1 MPKMK
6 QVFHKLAQDI
16 TIPEIS
22 RHAWINLRIETQ
34 FNEVRLLLFSVK
46 TISQWMT
53 LWEFTVTCAG
63 IILTALTNNA
73 DANLILYYKGHS
85 SNSVLIFPEAATGGV
100 L

>member
-16 TIPEIS
+16 TIPEMS
-22 RHAWINLRIETQ
+22 RHAWINLRIETH

-53 LWEFTVTCAG
+53 LG
-63 IILTALTNNA
+63 
-73 DANLILYYKGHS
+73 
-85 SNSVLIFPEAATGGV
+85 NSR
-100 L
+100 